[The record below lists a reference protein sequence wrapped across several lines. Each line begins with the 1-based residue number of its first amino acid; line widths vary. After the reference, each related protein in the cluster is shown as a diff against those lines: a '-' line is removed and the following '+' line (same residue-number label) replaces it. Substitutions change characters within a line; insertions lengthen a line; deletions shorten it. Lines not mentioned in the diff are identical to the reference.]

1 MQMHSKTNQGILEF
15 GMELNNKDTE
25 ALVITM
31 EECGE
36 LVQAC
41 SKVIRSAGKKK
52 YLENLQDEAG
62 DVFCLLQVLVNRG
75 LISEAEL
82 HNRKMQ
88 KIGKLKKW
96 SKLFDEA

>member
-1 MQMHSKTNQGILEF
+1 
-15 GMELNNKDTE
+15 MELNNKDIE
-25 ALVITM
+25 ALIITM

-41 SKVIRSAGKKK
+41 SKTIRSEGKKK

-62 DVFCLLQVLVNRG
+62 DVFCLLHVLISRG
-75 LISEAEL
+75 LISEAQL
-82 HNRKMQ
+82 HERKLQ

-96 SKLFDEA
+96 SKLFDESKC